1 MPATLRVIEKGR
13 ALYFT
18 YSDPWTL
25 EEANALNDEAQ
36 QLYEAA
42 RVPLITV
49 IDLRL
54 MRSIPVGALNVRFY
68 AQIMHPKAGKMLV
81 LGANSV
87 VRTTGQ
93 MLLNLV
99 RFGNV
104 TFVDTEMALRESLD
118 EALHL
123 QAIHSQID

>member
-1 MPATLRVIEKGR
+1 MPATLRVIEDGR

-25 EEANALNDEAQ
+25 EEANQLNAQ
-36 QLYEAA
+36 AEQLYETASQ
-42 RVPLITV
+42 PLITV
-49 IDLRL
+49 IDLRK

-68 AQIMHPKAGKMLV
+68 AQLMHPKAGKMIV

-87 VRTTGQ
+87 IRTTGQ

-104 TFVDTEMALRESLD
+104 TFVDTEA
-118 EALHL
+118 ALHETL
-123 QAIHSQID
+123 DTALATQATE